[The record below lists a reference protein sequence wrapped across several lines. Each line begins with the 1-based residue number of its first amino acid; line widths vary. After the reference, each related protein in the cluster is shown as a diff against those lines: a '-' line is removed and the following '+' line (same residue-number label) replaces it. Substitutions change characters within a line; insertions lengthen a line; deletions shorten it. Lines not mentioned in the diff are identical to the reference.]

1 MKTLGLVIALTASCW
16 PAIAAAQ
23 DARAGSAA
31 SPDSAE
37 IGPLAPAGRSES
49 ALDGVSFDLSIDDE
63 TPSASL
69 QVGGFFVR
77 NRPGADGRAATQ
89 SNWLW
94 SVRATAPIGGTSD
107 VTSRPTLDALG
118 NGSRL
123 SVSISHG
130 RFSSATGNLDR
141 EPFIGYWR
149 SALANCLSEAQRN
162 RELSEEERQAAV
174 RLCNSDPGTPQF
186 ARRYSDASPAA
197 VNRALFGGLAFRVG
211 GEASIGVDRFTY
223 IDASTLG
230 EIRDTKVQYSGSL
243 FFTWFPADAMSALIG
258 RGEYQRG
265 YQAAEE
271 ALVCRPV
278 VTDPDDDCVTG
289 ISGPPS
295 RTERL
300 NFSLEYRRVFDL
312 RWRRGMFA
320 ISPRATIDALTGEV
334 EAEFPIY
341 FIPRGTSPV
350 SPGIRATYSSE
361 RDEVVFGVFLKTT
374 FSL

>member
-1 MKTLGLVIALTASCW
+1 MKTSALLIALVASSW
-16 PAIAAAQ
+16 PAVAVAQ
-23 DARAGSAA
+23 NDTV
-31 SPDSAE
+31 E
-37 IGPLAPAGRSES
+37 LGPSAPAGRSET
-49 ALDGVSFDLSIDDE
+49 ALDGVSFDLSIDDDA
-63 TPSASL
+63 PSASL
-69 QVGGFFVR
+69 QVGGFFVD
-77 NRPGADGRAATQ
+77 NRPGANGRAATQ

-94 SVRATAPIGGTSD
+94 SVRATAPIGGSSD
-107 VTSRPTLDALG
+107 LSSRAALDALG

-123 SVSISHG
+123 TVSISHG
-130 RFSSATGNLDR
+130 RFSSATGRLNEERIHAYTD
-141 EPFIGYWR
+141 
-149 SALANCLSEAQRN
+149 SARANCREAALRN
-162 RELSEEERQAAV
+162 REYSDEERAAEV
-174 RLCNSDPGTPQF
+174 SRCENTP
-186 ARRYSDASPAA
+186 RRPDFLRQYSDASSAA

-230 EIRDTKVQYSGSL
+230 EIKDTRVQYSGSL
-243 FFTWFPADAMSALIG
+243 FFTWFPADAMSAVIG

-265 YQAAEE
+265 HQAAEE

-278 VTDPDDDCVTG
+278 VVDPSDDCVTG

-295 RTERL
+295 RVERL

-320 ISPRATIDALTGEV
+320 ISPRGTIDALTGEV
-334 EAEFPIY
+334 EVDFPIY
-341 FIPRGTSPV
+341 FIPRGSSPI

-361 RDEVVFGVFLKTT
+361 RNEVVFGVFLKTT

>member
-1 MKTLGLVIALTASCW
+1 MKSLCLLIALVATSW

-23 DARAGSAA
+23 GAAA
-31 SPDSAE
+31 SPDTAE
-37 IGPLAPAGRSES
+37 LGPLSPAGRSES
-49 ALDGVSFDLSIDDE
+49 PLDGVSFDLSIDDD

-69 QVGGFFVR
+69 QVGGFIVD
-77 NRPGADGRAATQ
+77 NRRSTEGRAASQ

-94 SVRATAPIGGTSD
+94 SARATAPIGGSSD
-107 VTSRPTLDALG
+107 LSARSTLDALG

-123 SVSISHG
+123 TVSISHG
-130 RFSSATGNLDR
+130 RFSSATGSLNE
-141 EPFIGYWR
+141 EPFLTYMA
-149 SALANCLSEAQRN
+149 SARANCRTAAERN
-162 RELSEEERQAAV
+162 RDYSDEERAAEV
-174 RLCNSDPGTPQF
+174 TRCNNVPRNPQF
-186 ARRYSDASPAA
+186 ARQYSNASPAA

-223 IDASTLG
+223 VNATTLA
-230 EIRDTKVQYSGSL
+230 EVQETKVQYSGSL

-258 RGEYQRG
+258 RGEYQRA
-265 YQAAEE
+265 YEAAEE

-278 VTDPDDDCVTG
+278 VVDPDQDCVTG

-295 RTERL
+295 RIERL

-312 RWRRGMFA
+312 RWRQGMIA
-320 ISPRATIDALTGEV
+320 ISPRGTIDALTGEV
-334 EAEFPIY
+334 EVDFPIY